1 MNRTTD
7 ELMKSLLSKQDV
19 QEYLEENAGEL
30 LCGTLAQH
38 LGALLQRHGLKK
50 GAVIEAAQIERSYGY
65 QLFSGRRETP
75 SRDVLLS
82 LALAMHLTVEETQTL
97 LRTAGQAM
105 LYPRVRRDSVILHA
119 LAQETSV
126 IACNA
131 QLEACGEPILGDG

>member
-7 ELMKSLLSKQDV
+7 ELMKSLLSKEDV
-19 QEYLEENAGEL
+19 QEYLEENAGEM

-38 LGALLQRHGLKK
+38 LGALLQRHELKK

-65 QLFSGRRETP
+65 QLFSGRREMP

-82 LALAMHLTVEETQTL
+82 LSLAMHLTVEEAQTL

-119 LAQETSV
+119 LAQKTSV
-126 IACNA
+126 MACNA
-131 QLEACGEPILGDG
+131 RLEACGEPVLGD